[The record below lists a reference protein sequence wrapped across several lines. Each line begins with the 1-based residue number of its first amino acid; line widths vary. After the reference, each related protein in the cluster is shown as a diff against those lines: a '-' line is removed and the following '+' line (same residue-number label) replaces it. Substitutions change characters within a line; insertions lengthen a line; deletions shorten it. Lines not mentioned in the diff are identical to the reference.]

1 MISVPLK
8 FWFSSAYI
16 SSKNLRDRHYQM
28 FEALQL
34 DWLLEKIGGIIIA
47 SNKWT
52 NPIKKM
58 ESEHPLGFLFPDN
71 KFFTRKKESRL
82 F

>member
-1 MISVPLK
+1 
-8 FWFSSAYI
+8 
-16 SSKNLRDRHYQM
+16 M